1 MSVLSLLVASC
12 PILATLN
19 LEPERREET
28 SAFRSATRSGGRK
41 LGMMAYPL
49 ADKSSI
55 ADEGKRGTEVLEVA
69 EVSVAV
75 DCSAVASLRY
85 SYTEERYA
93 AGLHEALIHVSGVG
107 SVLETAGARE
117 VGEKAFAIGT
127 CAQNKVQIATAKA
140 AAVAERCDWCSLMV
154 SCLSSKRVEQSE
166 SRKCDKVMS
175 QQIEFCKFLPI

>member
-28 SAFRSATRSGGRK
+28 SAFRSDTRSGGRK

-49 ADKSSI
+49 ADKSTI
-55 ADEGKRGTEVLEVA
+55 ADEGKRGTEVLEAA

-93 AGLHEALIHVSGVG
+93 AGLHEALISGVG

-117 VGEKAFAIGT
+117 DGEKAFAIGT

-140 AAVAERCDWCSLMV
+140 AVVVERCDWCSPFMV
-154 SCLSSKRVEQSE
+154 MVVKNVKYSYN
-166 SRKCDKVMS
+166 
-175 QQIEFCKFLPI
+175 